1 MSAAVDVLV
10 GMGGAVSGVV
20 LPTVVVALLERFLPS
35 FSLPGVDRAEAA
47 VAAADPFPEVC
58 DD

>member
-1 MSAAVDVLV
+1 MTALVDVLV

-20 LPTVVVALLERFLPS
+20 LPALVWALLERALPS
-35 FSLPGVDRAEAA
+35 LSLIGVDRAEAA
-47 VAAADPFPEVC
+47 VATARTSPEVC